1 MFSLHTEVE
10 LSCMFLKI
18 TLLILSFSVSS
29 LFRVFVNRSL
39 AMEKIKCFGFDMDYT
54 LAGKCTTV
62 AALAVNTSL
71 LCVCPQ
77 PTVTTLQCRLNSSLV
92 GIATSRRPY

>member
-71 LCVCPQ
+71 QCVCVGALSP
-77 PTVTTLQCRLNSSLV
+77 PSLLYNVGSTLIWL
-92 GIATSRRPY
+92 T

>member
-1 MFSLHTEVE
+1 MS
-10 LSCMFLKI
+10 LKI

-71 LCVCPQ
+71 LCVCVGALSP
-77 PTVTTLQCRLNSSLV
+77 PSLLYNVDSTLVWL
-92 GIATSRRPY
+92 A